1 MVYLASGALA
11 KEQLGT
17 DTPIFNKLFYNV
29 RGQLAEIRESTSYTG
44 ATDTSGDR
52 GAIINHYSNQA
63 GCRGASCN
71 ATDNNGNLRRQE
83 VYIPRPDS
91 TDWDNFAQFYEYDAL
106 NRLQSVRENENGG
119 AVQWQQQYVYDR
131 YGNRTI
137 DYNHTSSDIPRP
149 QFSVNPSNNRLGVP
163 SGQTGVLS
171 YDAAGNLTNDT
182 YTGNGSRIYD
192 AENRMIAATES
203 ISGQTSTYTYDGDG
217 QRVRRSVNGQETW
230 QVYGMGGEL
239 LAEYD
244 ITYRNVAHHTVRQVN
259 LSKEYGYRNGQ
270 LLITAAAPASVL
282 CGTYDA
288 CGASPPEEIG
298 PIGELESGAGG
309 PIQWLVTDPLGTP
322 RMIFNQSGSLAG
334 VSRHDYLPFGEELF
348 AGTGGRTTTQ
358 GYSATDGVRQKF
370 TQKERDNE
378 TGLDWF
384 GPGRYYSSTQG
395 RFTSVDPSGA
405 GAQAV
410 NPQSLNRYTYTLN
423 RPTIA
428 IDPDGLST
436 IVVTVT
442 VAAGGG
448 NPTASIV
455 FSGKIGENGADAAV
469 RYDGL
474 AAGQGR
480 DRMATYNDTP
490 YGVYS
495 FDGTQGGTADSRLGR
510 GFGTGKIIITG
521 EAGEIIESGRTLIR
535 LHGGGTPLGDHAY
548 DLDQNLI
555 ATQGCVRMHNGDVN
569 GLIGNI
575 GTARTNQD
583 PLDRVFIGTATTLT
597 TTSNQT
603 DRNGSYVNPDL
614 RLAMGLYSNEQQ
626 RQALITADANRRAE
640 VQRQREEQQ
649 RQQQERQRQRE
660 QRRHPAN

>member
-1 MVYLASGALA
+1 VKTRTYASAMVYLASGALA

-217 QRVRRSVNGQETW
+217 RRARRSVNGQESW

-270 LLITAAAPASVL
+270 LLITAAVPASVL

-309 PIQWLVTDPLGTP
+309 PIQWLVTDQLGTP
-322 RMIFNQSGSLAG
+322 RMIFDQSGSLAG

-348 AGTGGRTTTQ
+348 AGTGGRTVSQ
-358 GYSATDGVRQKF
+358 GYGAADGVRQKF
-370 TQKERDNE
+370 TSKERDIE
-378 TGLDWF
+378 TGLDYF
-384 GPGRYYSSTQG
+384 GARYFFINARALHLTRYSRQG
-395 RFTSVDPSGA
+395 E
-405 GAQAV
+405 
-410 NPQSLNRYTYTLN
+410 L
-423 RPTIA
+423 TIHK
-428 IDPDGLST
+428 L
-436 IVVTVT
+436 
-442 VAAGGG
+442 
-448 NPTASIV
+448 
-455 FSGKIGENGADAAV
+455 
-469 RYDGL
+469 
-474 AAGQGR
+474 
-480 DRMATYNDTP
+480 
-490 YGVYS
+490 
-495 FDGTQGGTADSRLGR
+495 
-510 GFGTGKIIITG
+510 GTGSITFW
-521 EAGEIIESGRTLIR
+521 ETFRSSLIR
-535 LHGGGTPLGDHAY
+535 LIFS
-548 DLDQNLI
+548 N
-555 ATQGCVRMHNGDVN
+555 
-569 GLIGNI
+569 
-575 GTARTNQD
+575 
-583 PLDRVFIGTATTLT
+583 TLRAHQA
-597 TTSNQT
+597 TTSNALT
-603 DRNGSYVNPDL
+603 KHTMTSSPL
-614 RLAMGLYSNEQQ
+614 RVSTRSALKNLTPLTRAQQ
-626 RQALITADANRRAE
+626 SQY
-640 VQRQREEQQ
+640 
-649 RQQQERQRQRE
+649 
-660 QRRHPAN
+660 